1 MTSGL
6 KYQALATA
14 SALTAVENQ
23 IPSASNLV
31 KKTAYNIKVNEIEK
45 KITDYRHDKYT
56 TTQEC
61 NRLIAENLAARLAQ
75 ADLVKK
81 TDFDNK
87 LSDLNRKSTSDKTKH
102 LVVKNELKK
111 LETFDSIYF
120 RDKSHFEDNG
130 TQN

>member
-31 KKTAYNIKVNEIEK
+31 KKTDYNIKVNEIEK

-120 RDKSHFEDNG
+120 RDTSHFEDNG